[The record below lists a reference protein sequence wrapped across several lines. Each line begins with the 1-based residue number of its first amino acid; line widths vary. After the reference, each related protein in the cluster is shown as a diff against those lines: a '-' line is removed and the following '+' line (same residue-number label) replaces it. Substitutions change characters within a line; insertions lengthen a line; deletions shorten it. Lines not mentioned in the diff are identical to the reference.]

1 MLQSEHLFLENNQ
14 LMPWQKGRGWEVAVP
29 GMTMTM
35 LAHPWGGGTLPI
47 LFDGDRRVRNC
58 RHMTAFTN
66 RPMFEQVIG
75 LQQHYEANL
84 KDLPE
89 TQRKAELQKI
99 AEGMQPGMPPREN
112 KRVHRTIDFT
122 HGRGSGK
129 QKTCVIRSTA
139 PYQTT
144 GAIQAAIANSLIAH
158 GPLKTGFA
166 SACGIA
172 GHRYL
177 LGELESFLPVSVEV
191 S

>member
-1 MLQSEHLFLENNQ
+1 
-14 LMPWQKGRGWEVAVP
+14 MPFEK
-29 GMTMTM
+29 
-35 LAHPWGGGTLPI
+35 
-47 LFDGDRRVRNC
+47 FS
-58 RHMTAFTN
+58 N
-66 RPMFEQVIG
+66 RPMFEQVIK

-89 TQRKAELQKI
+89 AQRMAELAKI

-139 PYQTT
+139 PYQAT
-144 GAIQAAIANSLIAH
+144 GALQAAAAHSLIAY

-166 SACGIA
+166 SACDIA

-177 LGELESFLPVSVEV
+177 LGELESFLPVSVEI